1 MSRSIHNPLEGMMS
15 ITHLHL
21 LLNHFPVI
29 GTLMVIVLFALAIV
43 RKSSELTKTS
53 LALLVGLAV
62 LAVVV
67 YLTGEPAEKA
77 IEKLPDYSHALTER
91 HEEFALA
98 ATIALGSVG
107 VLAAGLLVG
116 LRNRPMPRW
125 VMVSGL
131 VMSLVAGGMMG
142 YTAMLGGQVRHTE
155 LRPGATNLSTVPDN
169 HD

>member
-1 MSRSIHNPLEGMMS
+1 MS

-29 GTLMVIVLFALAIV
+29 GTLIVIVLFAAAV
-43 RKSSELTKTS
+43 MRNSSELTKTS

-67 YLTGEPAEKA
+67 YLTGEPAEEA
-77 IEKLPDYSHALTER
+77 VEKLPGYSHAITER

-107 VLAAGLLVG
+107 IIAAGLLVG
-116 LRNRPMPRW
+116 LRNKLMPRW
-125 VMVSGL
+125 VTFAGL
-131 VMSLVAGGMMG
+131 AMSLAAGGMMG

-155 LRPGATNLSTVPDN
+155 LRPDATIQSGVPDSRE
-169 HD
+169 